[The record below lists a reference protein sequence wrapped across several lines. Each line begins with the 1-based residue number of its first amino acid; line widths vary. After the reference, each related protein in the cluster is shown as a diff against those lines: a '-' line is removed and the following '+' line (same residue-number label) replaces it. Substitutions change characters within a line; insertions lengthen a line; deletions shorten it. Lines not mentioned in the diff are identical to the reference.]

1 MAEKRMFAKSI
12 VLSDAFLDMPMSAR
26 SLYFTLGMLADDDGF
41 VGNPRSI
48 MRTIGASD
56 DDMRILI
63 SRSFVFIFDSG
74 VVVIKHWRIN
84 NYLKN
89 DRYHET
95 NYLEEKS
102 MLTMDKKGAYSANVS
117 NLDTNCIQSGDADK
131 NRLEEYRLEKSRL
144 EENREEK
151 NSLEESEC
159 TRARKGSATLE
170 EVRAYCKE
178 RRNKVNPERFYNHYQ
193 SIGWR
198 VNGQPVQDWKALM
211 FKWEEKDGFY
221 EEETHSP
228 LPESIR
234 TKQRG
239 STA

>member
-26 SLYFTLGMLADDDGF
+26 CLYFMLGMLADDDGF

-48 MRTIGASD
+48 MRIVGASD
-56 DDMRILI
+56 DDMKVLI
-63 SRSFVFIFDSG
+63 SKRFVLVFDSG

-95 NYLEEKS
+95 NYLEEKAR
-102 MLTMDKKGAYSANVS
+102 LTMDKKGAYSVIVS
-117 NLDTNCIQSGDADK
+117 NPEPKCIQIGDADK
-131 NRLEEYRLEKSRL
+131 YRLEKSRL
-144 EENREEK
+144 EENRLEK
-151 NSLEESEC
+151 NSLEESES
-159 TRARKGSATLE
+159 THARKGSASLE
-170 EVRAYCKE
+170 EVRAYC
-178 RRNKVNPERFYNHYQ
+178 RQRNNKVNPERFYNHYE

-221 EEETHSP
+221 TPESSDP
-228 LPESIR
+228 LPKSICR
-234 TKQRG
+234 KEKK
-239 STA
+239 